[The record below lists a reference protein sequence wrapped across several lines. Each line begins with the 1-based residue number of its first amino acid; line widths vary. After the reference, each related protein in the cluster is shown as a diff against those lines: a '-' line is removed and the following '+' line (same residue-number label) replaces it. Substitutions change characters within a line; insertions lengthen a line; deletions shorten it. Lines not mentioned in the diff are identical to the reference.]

1 MDQLKMRKLNTLEY
15 LTGFLMG
22 IFIGASLE
30 SILFF
35 LFNKIYVMIFE
46 TPFAYSGWMIIL
58 LVPFP
63 LISGMIMGKAIASL
77 HLEDY

>member
-1 MDQLKMRKLNTLEY
+1 MRKLNILEY

-22 IFIGASLE
+22 FFIGSMLE
-30 SILFF
+30 SVLFF
-35 LFNKIYVMIFE
+35 LFNKIYSLIFE
-46 TPFAYSGWMIIL
+46 TPLAYSGWMIIL